1 MKARLFEITCRNH
14 SFAKQKFYFYNYTR
28 SLVIE

>member
-14 SFAKQKFYFYNYTR
+14 TFVKQKFYFYYYTL